1 MRRCVRVLVRLNR
14 DGNAVL
20 TVSPDDVR
28 MMCCR
33 RDDVLACRLQ
43 VNSTCAHQTAAGS
56 FFLFQ
61 TEAVSSETRKALLF
75 PTARGL
81 KKVTY
86 KKSNYRHIYTKR
98 HIFSSLLFIQYY

>member
-43 VNSTCAHQTAAGS
+43 VNSTCAHHTTVAAGCVNMGGFS
-56 FFLFQ
+56 RHR
-61 TEAVSSETRKALLF
+61 EAVSSDRKKTLISPMQSSHETQRQK
-75 PTARGL
+75 
-81 KKVTY
+81 
-86 KKSNYRHIYTKR
+86 
-98 HIFSSLLFIQYY
+98 